1 MVEKSTDQFF
11 KTQVLGHP
19 VGLFVLFFTEMW
31 ERFSY
36 YGMRALLILFLVA
49 KIDDDGWGWTRTEAY
64 ALFGWYVMLVYLLP
78 LLGGWLA
85 DNKWGHVKTVLVG
98 AAIITLGHT
107 AMAVSDLQIGI
118 DLKFVFYLGL
128 LLIVVGTGLFKPN
141 MSSIVGKMYPP
152 QSDKKDGAYT
162 IFYMG
167 VNSGAFIGTLL
178 VGWIGETFSW
188 TWGFGLAGIFML
200 FGLLQFY
207 FARSVF
213 GKAASQPKLKGVEVP
228 IEDGGKD
235 VPFTQRDLSLASL
248 GGFFAISWIVD
259 GLYSVISRGSHFLIE
274 NLFSFKA
281 FGNNISVDMSSL
293 FFLLS
298 LVVFI
303 TLGLTR
309 LKRFNPIERD
319 RLKVVFIIAFFV
331 IFFWA
336 SFEQAGTTMNIF
348 AKDYTN
354 RTLVGNWGFF
364 YKIIDFILSIAPML
378 VLTWVIYKLGKA
390 IVKKYPLTILF
401 TSISFII
408 IWVLVIIRVYDKIS
422 TEATLVDTSWFQ
434 ILNPVFIISL
444 APLYSM
450 FWKKYTFSGPQKFFI
465 GLTLLSAGF
474 GMLAIG
480 STGIEPGAQT
490 ASVSMVWLLLAF
502 LLHTMGELSV
512 SPVGLSYVSK
522 LAPARMLAFLFG
534 IWYVFTGMAGKLASI
549 MAEYSDGIAES
560 VGLSGFFLI
569 FTIIPFVAGLVILS
583 LNKPLKRMMHGI
595 DK

>member
-1 MVEKSTDQFF
+1 MSDYTLEKDQP
-11 KTQVLGHP
+11 QILGHP

-49 KIDDDGWGWTRTEAY
+49 KIDDEGWGWSRGEAY
-64 ALFGWYVMLVYLLP
+64 ALYGWYVMLVYFMP

-85 DNKWGHVKTVLVG
+85 DNKWGHVKTVIVG
-98 AAIITLGHT
+98 ASIITLGH
-107 AMAVSDLQIGI
+107 ASMAVSDLQMGI

-128 LLIVVGTGLFKPN
+128 FLIVLGTGLFKPN

-207 FARSVF
+207 FAREVF
-213 GKAASQPKLKGVEVP
+213 GKAASEPKPKAANLTKE
-228 IEDGGKD
+228 EKDQD
-235 VPFTQRDLSLASL
+235 VPFTKRDLTIASI
-248 GGFFAISWIVD
+248 GGFLAISWIID
-259 GLYSVISRGSHFLIE
+259 GLYSVVTRGKHFLAE
-274 NLFSFKA
+274 NLFSFEA
-281 FGNNISVDMSSL
+281 FGATLSVDMSTL

-303 TLGLTR
+303 ILGVSR
-309 LKRFNPIERD
+309 LKRFQIIERD

-348 AKDYTN
+348 ARDYTN

-390 IVKKYPLTILF
+390 IIKKYPLTILF
-401 TSISFII
+401 TSISFVI
-408 IWVLVIIRVYDKIS
+408 IWGLVLFRVYDKLTGTSAI
-422 TEATLVDTSWFQ
+422 VDTSWFQ

-444 APLYSM
+444 APLYSKI
-450 FWKKYTFSGPQKFFI
+450 WEKYKFSGPQKFFG
-465 GLTLLSAGF
+465 GLTLLAAGF
-474 GMLAIG
+474 GILAIG
-480 STGIEPGAQT
+480 ASSIPPGAET
-490 ASVSMVWLLLAF
+490 ASVSMIWLLMAY
-502 LLHTMGELSV
+502 LLHTMGELAV

-522 LAPARMLAFLFG
+522 LAPARMLGFLFG
-534 IWYVFTGMAGKLASI
+534 IWYVFTGLAGKSASI
-549 MAEYSDGIAES
+549 MAEYSDGIAENI
-560 VGLSGFFLI
+560 GLSGFFLI
-569 FTIIPFVAGLVILS
+569 FTIIPFIAGLVMLS
-583 LNKPLKRMMHGI
+583 LNKPIKRMMHGI

>member
-1 MVEKSTDQFF
+1 MSDYAEDTNQ
-11 KTQVLGHP
+11 TQILGHP
-19 VGLFVLFFTEMW
+19 IGLFVLFFTEMW

-49 KIDDDGWGWTRTEAY
+49 KIDDDGWGWTRPEAY
-64 ALFGWYVMLVYLLP
+64 ALYGWYVMLIYFMP

-85 DNKWGHVKTVLVG
+85 DNKWGHVKTVVVG
-98 AAIITLGHT
+98 ASIITLGH
-107 AMAVSDLQIGI
+107 ASMAVSDLDVGM
-118 DLKFVFYLGL
+118 DLKFVFYMGL
-128 LLIVVGTGLFKPN
+128 FLIIFGTGLFKPN

-167 VNSGAFIGTLL
+167 VNAGAFIGTLL

-188 TWGFGLAGIFML
+188 TMGFGLAGIFML

-207 FARSVF
+207 FAREVF
-213 GKAASQPKLKGVEVP
+213 GKAASEPKPKVVNLTKE
-228 IEDGGKD
+228 EKKLE
-235 VPFTQRDLSLASL
+235 VPFTKKDLTIASI
-248 GGFFAISWIVD
+248 GGFFAISWIID
-259 GLYSVISRGSHFLIE
+259 GIYSVVTRGTHFLAE
-274 NLFSFKA
+274 NVFSFDA
-281 FGNNISVDMSSL
+281 FGKTIPVDMSAL
-293 FFLLS
+293 FFLFS
-298 LVVFI
+298 LLIFVS
-303 TLGLTR
+303 LGLSR
-309 LKRFNPIERD
+309 LPRYEIIERN
-319 RLKVVFIIAFFV
+319 RIKVIFIIAFFV

-354 RTLVGNWGFF
+354 RTLVGNWGLF

-408 IWVLVIIRVYDKIS
+408 IWGLVIYRVYDKVTGTS
-422 TEATLVDTSWFQ
+422 ALVDTSWFQ

-444 APLYSM
+444 APLYSK
-450 FWKKYTFSGPQKFFI
+450 FWEKYKFSGPQKFFG
-465 GLTLLSAGF
+465 GLTLLAAGF

-480 STGIEPGAQT
+480 ASSIPPGAAT
-490 ASVSMVWLLLAF
+490 ASVSMVWLLLAYF
-502 LLHTMGELSV
+502 LHTMGELAV

-522 LAPARMLAFLFG
+522 LSPARMLGFLFG
-534 IWYVFTGMAGKLASI
+534 IWYVFTGLAGKLASI
-549 MAEYSDGIAES
+549 MAEYSDGIAEN
-560 VGLSGFFLI
+560 VGFSGFFLI
-569 FTIIPFVAGLVILS
+569 FTIIPFVAGLVMLS
-583 LNKPLKRMMHGI
+583 LNKTIKRMMHGVT
-595 DK
+595 

>member
-1 MVEKSTDQFF
+1 MSDYTLEKDQP
-11 KTQVLGHP
+11 QILGHP

-49 KIDDDGWGWTRTEAY
+49 KIDDDGWGWSRGEAY
-64 ALFGWYVMLVYLLP
+64 ALYGWYVMLVYFMP

-85 DNKWGHVKTVLVG
+85 DNKWGHVKTVIVG
-98 AAIITLGHT
+98 ASIITLGH
-107 AMAVSDLQIGI
+107 ASMAVSDINMGI

-128 LLIVVGTGLFKPN
+128 FLIVLGTGLFKPN

-188 TWGFGLAGIFML
+188 TWGFGLAGIFMF

-207 FARSVF
+207 FAREVF
-213 GKAASQPKLKGVEVP
+213 GKAASEPKPKVENLSK
-228 IEDGGKD
+228 EEKEQD
-235 VPFTQRDLSLASL
+235 VPFTQKDKILTGI
-248 GGFFAISWIVD
+248 GGFLAISWIVD
-259 GLYSVISRGSHFLIE
+259 GLYSVVSRGNHFLVKD
-274 NLFSFKA
+274 LFSFNA
-281 FGNNISVDMSSL
+281 FGSSISVDMSTF
-293 FFLLS
+293 FFLSS

-303 TLGLTR
+303 IMGASR
-309 LKRFNPIERD
+309 LQRFQTIERD

-354 RTLVGNWGFF
+354 RNLVGNWGFF

-390 IVKKYPLTILF
+390 IIKKYPLTILF

-408 IWVLVIIRVYDKIS
+408 IWGLVIYRVYDKLTGTS
-422 TEATLVDTSWFQ
+422 ALVDTSWFQ

-444 APLYSM
+444 APLYSR
-450 FWKKYTFSGPQKFFI
+450 FWEKYKFSGPQKFFG
-465 GLTLLSAGF
+465 GLTLLAAGF
-474 GMLAIG
+474 GVLAIG
-480 STGIEPGAQT
+480 ASSIPAGAET
-490 ASVSMVWLLLAF
+490 ASVGMIWLLVAYF
-502 LLHTMGELSV
+502 LHTMGELAI

-522 LAPARMLAFLFG
+522 LAPARMLGFLFG
-534 IWYVFTGMAGKLASI
+534 IWYVFTGLAGKLASI

-560 VGLSGFFLI
+560 VGFSGFFLI
-569 FTIIPFVAGLVILS
+569 FTIIPFIAGLIMLS
-583 LNKPLKRMMHGI
+583 LNKPIKRMMHGI

>member
-1 MVEKSTDQFF
+1 MSDYIQEKDQA
-11 KTQVLGHP
+11 QILGHP

-49 KIDDDGWGWTRTEAY
+49 KIEDDGWGWTRTEAY

-85 DNKWGHVKTVLVG
+85 DNKWGHVKTVIVG
-98 AAIITLGHT
+98 AMVITMGHA
-107 AMAVSDLQIGI
+107 AMAISDLQIGM
-118 DLKFVFYLGL
+118 DLRFVFYLGL

-188 TWGFGLAGIFML
+188 TWGFGLAGFFML

-213 GKAASQPKLKGVEVP
+213 GKAASQPKMKGVEVK

-235 VPFTQRDLSLASL
+235 VPFTQRDLSLAGI

-259 GLYSVISRGSHFLIE
+259 GLYSVVSRGSHFLVE
-274 NLFSFKA
+274 NLFSFEA
-281 FGNNISVDMSSL
+281 FGKNISVDMSSL
-293 FFLLS
+293 FFLSS
-298 LVVFI
+298 LIVFI

-309 LKRFNPIERD
+309 LKRFELIERD

-354 RTLVGNWGFF
+354 RILEGNWGLF

-378 VLTWVIYKLGKA
+378 VLTWVIYKLAKA

-408 IWVLVIIRVYDKIS
+408 IWVLVLFRVYDKI
-422 TEATLVDTSWFQ
+422 TAEATLVDTSWFQ

-480 STGIEPGAQT
+480 SMGIEPGAQT

-549 MAEYSDGIAES
+549 MAEYSDGIAENI
-560 VGLSGFFLI
+560 GLSGFFLI
-569 FTIIPFVAGLVILS
+569 FTIIPFIAGIIILS

>member
-1 MVEKSTDQFF
+1 MADYIQENEQ
-11 KTQVLGHP
+11 QEILGHP
-19 VGLFVLFFTEMW
+19 IGLFVLFFTEMW

-49 KIDDDGWGWTRTEAY
+49 KIEDDGWGWSRTEAF
-64 ALFGWYVMLVYLLP
+64 ALYGWYVMLVYLLP

-85 DNKWGHVKTVLVG
+85 DNKWGHVKTVIVG

-107 AMAVSDLQIGI
+107 AMAVSDLQMGI

-128 LLIVVGTGLFKPN
+128 FLIVLGTGLFKPN
-141 MSSIVGKMYPP
+141 MSSIVGKMYAP

-213 GKAASQPKLKGVEVP
+213 GKAASEPNKKTIDATPEEKEQ
-228 IEDGGKD
+228 D
-235 VPFTQRDLSLASL
+235 VPFTKTDLTIAAI

-259 GLYSVISRGSHFLIE
+259 GLYSVVSRGNHFLVE
-274 NLFSFKA
+274 NLFEVEA
-281 FGNNISVDMSSL
+281 FGKNISVNMSSI

-303 TLGLTR
+303 TLGFSR
-309 LKRFNPIERD
+309 LKRFQLIERD

-348 AKDYTN
+348 ARDYTN
-354 RTLVGNWGFF
+354 RTLIGNWGLF

-378 VLTWVIYKLGKA
+378 ILTWVIYKLAKA
-390 IVKKYPLTILF
+390 IIKKYPLTILF

-408 IWVLVIIRVYDKIS
+408 IWVLVLLRVYDKVFA
-422 TEATLVDTSWFQ
+422 EATLVDTSWFQ

-450 FWKKYTFSGPQKFFI
+450 FWKKYTFSGPQKFFM
-465 GLTLLSAGF
+465 GLTLLAAGF

-480 STGIEPGAQT
+480 SMGITPGAQT
-490 ASVSMVWLLLAF
+490 ASVSMVWLLLAY
-502 LLHTMGELSV
+502 LLHTMGELAV

-549 MAEYSDGIAES
+549 MAEYSDGIAENI
-560 VGLSGFFLI
+560 GLSGFFLI
-569 FTIIPFVAGLVILS
+569 FTIIPFVAGLVMLS